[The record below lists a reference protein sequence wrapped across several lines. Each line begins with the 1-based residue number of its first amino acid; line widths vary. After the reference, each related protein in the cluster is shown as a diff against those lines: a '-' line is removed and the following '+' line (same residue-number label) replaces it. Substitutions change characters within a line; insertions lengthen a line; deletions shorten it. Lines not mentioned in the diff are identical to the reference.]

1 MRLWHESL
9 IHKLPQKQLCDQ
21 WRECIA
27 LLGNGWNKKHST
39 VDYVFNH
46 SECFLVAFS
55 IKVFYEM
62 LIRGYHPNAKLI
74 RQALEK
80 RLDKEKTN
88 NIIIIGKD
96 IYKRG
101 IPIYKE
107 HNNSYLIEC
116 LNNLEN
122 KGINI

>member
-1 MRLWHESL
+1 M
-9 IHKLPQKQLCDQ
+9 
-21 WRECIA
+21 
-27 LLGNGWNKKHST
+27 
-39 VDYVFNH
+39 
-46 SECFLVAFS
+46 LV
-55 IKVFYEM
+55 
-62 LIRGYHPNAKLI
+62 RGYHPNAKLI

-88 NIIIIGKD
+88 DIIIIGKD